1 MYRHIPKLVV
11 LSAIGLIIL
20 VIYSTQSRGPAAP
33 AAPNVVYVNP
43 NFGSQ
48 TLNAKPPNR
57 PVSGCRRFADFGQQ
71 AIFKGRGNHGGQRR
85 PTSQL

>member
-20 VIYSTQSRGPAAP
+20 VIYTSQSRGPTAP

-43 NFGSQ
+43 NFPGPS
-48 TLNAKPPNR
+48 R
-57 PVSGCRRFADFGQQ
+57 
-71 AIFKGRGNHGGQRR
+71 
-85 PTSQL
+85 

>member
-1 MYRHIPKLVV
+1 MTCLDAATAQCSGPGMYRHIPKLVV

-43 NFGSQ
+43 NF
-48 TLNAKPPNR
+48 AAP
-57 PVSGCRRFADFGQQ
+57 
-71 AIFKGRGNHGGQRR
+71 GR
-85 PTSQL
+85 